1 MKKNSKTK
9 VLNKTA
15 MLKNICGLSVGDR
28 AYCGPYGIVTCTKSA
43 GSMFIN
49 GTNAAGNYRGM
60 QNKFTRNSRRFSV
73 SGSKKLQNR
82 GNWTMKQFHEA
93 ICA

>member
-9 VLNKTA
+9 ALNKTA
-15 MLKNICGLSVGDR
+15 MLKNICGLSFGDR

-43 GSMFIN
+43 GCVFIN
-49 GTNAAGNYRGM
+49 GKNAAGNYRGM
-60 QNKFTRNSRRFSV
+60 QIKFTRNARRFSV

-82 GNWTMKQFHEA
+82 GNWTMKQLREA

>member
-9 VLNKTA
+9 TLNKTA
-15 MLKNICGLSVGDR
+15 MLKNICGLSIGDR
-28 AYCGPYGIVTCTKSA
+28 AYCGPYGVVTCTKTANSVL
-43 GSMFIN
+43 IN
-49 GTNAAGNYRGM
+49 DTNAVGNYRGM
-60 QNKFTRNSRRFSV
+60 QKKFTRNSRRFSV

-82 GNWTMKQFHEA
+82 GNWTMKQLREA